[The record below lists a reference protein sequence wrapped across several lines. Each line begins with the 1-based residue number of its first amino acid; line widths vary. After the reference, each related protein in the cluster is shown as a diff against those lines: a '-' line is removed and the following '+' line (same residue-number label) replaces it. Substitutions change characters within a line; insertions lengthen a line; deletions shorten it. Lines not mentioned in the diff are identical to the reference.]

1 MLTLVFTCPPPPP
14 TAPPAPPPT
23 LHLGEFHPYDPK
35 DYEDSDSCKSGDL
48 DNVNSDPPYRPS
60 KKDALSGEK
69 KKDNDILSVNKRR
82 KKAQSNVD
90 QQGEGASSSKVV
102 ENKEKPKVSAMTLV
116 DTASPST
123 PDPFMKLVES
133 ICKHPMKREHVDEP
147 EQGGPAKLNR
157 VMTIKEEE
165 PDEHQPMVEVPNLSR
180 FLRHLAAV
188 RITELWEAGSLKEAK
203 ELILRLNRSLGEVED
218 DKRRV
223 EDDKRRLEDDKRR
236 LEDDLKFY
244 RDIFLNKYGAPP
256 ERPYIQE

>member
-1 MLTLVFTCPPPPP
+1 MSSSN
-14 TAPPAPPPT
+14 
-23 LHLGEFHPYDPK
+23 LGEFHPYDPK

-102 ENKEKPKVSAMTLV
+102 ENKEKPK
-116 DTASPST
+116 
-123 PDPFMKLVES
+123 
-133 ICKHPMKREHVDEP
+133 
-147 EQGGPAKLNR
+147 GGPAKLNR

-165 PDEHQPMVEVPNLSR
+165 PDEHQPMVEVPKSLEISK
-180 FLRHLAAV
+180 
-188 RITELWEAGSLKEAK
+188 EAGSLKEAK

-236 LEDDLKFY
+236 LEDDKRRLEDDLKFY
-244 RDIFLNKYGAPP
+244 RDIFLNKYGAFRSVHIFKS
-256 ERPYIQE
+256 EFRLYVNIVDHVLFA

>member
-1 MLTLVFTCPPPPP
+1 MSSSN
-14 TAPPAPPPT
+14 
-23 LHLGEFHPYDPK
+23 LGEFHPYDPK

-48 DNVNSDPPYRPS
+48 IMSIQILPTDLR
-60 KKDALSGEK
+60 SGEK

-165 PDEHQPMVEVPNLSR
+165 PDEHQPMVEVPKSLEISK
-180 FLRHLAAV
+180 
-188 RITELWEAGSLKEAK
+188 EAGSLKEAK

-236 LEDDLKFY
+236 LEDDKRRLEDDLKFY
-244 RDIFLNKYGAPP
+244 RDIFLNKYGALP